1 MPAKKEAVRTSKK
14 QSVPATEWENVLKS
28 LPNSILVE
36 EQRRRL
42 AVQKKVTEIP
52 DKLLNAEITRREEEF
67 RNRPIQWID

>member
-1 MPAKKEAVRTSKK
+1 MPAMKEAVPTSKA
-14 QSVPATEWENVLKS
+14 QSVPATESENVLKS

-42 AVQKKVTEIP
+42 ALQKKVTEIP